1 MVSPTAHLLALC
13 FCLLVTPAR
22 AAETA
27 ISELYIGFEKNRAPY
42 AYLDEQQE
50 PQGILIDSINDL
62 CAKLSAKCQ
71 FVADNFDTL
80 IENLQIYQ
88 LNAVLVIDNFVSPPL
103 DHLKLSGPLCSF
115 QPAFVQ
121 KGSDKP
127 RNKPEDFQGITIGI
141 RDGSIMHLR
150 LLEDYGSM
158 AQIRPYPLLEAG
170 ILDLASGRIN
180 VLFGEAAF
188 FQDRVTKTSLGDS
201 NNPDY
206 LRAFPLENLELPATS
221 MTLAIRENDTTG
233 FSDINKLLKNRP
245 LPTCTEL
252 LGKQKNQPSHAPQAA
267 KKHEGH
273 QP

>member
-1 MVSPTAHLLALC
+1 MKSTVSPIALLLALC
-13 FCLLVTPAR
+13 LLAAPAH
-22 AAETA
+22 AEETQV
-27 ISELYIGFEKNRAPY
+27 SELYIGFEKNRAPY

-50 PQGILIDSINDL
+50 PQGILIDSINEL
-62 CAKLSAKCQ
+62 CTKLSAQCH

-103 DHLKLSGPLCSF
+103 DHLKLSDPLCSF
-115 QPAFVQ
+115 QPAFIQ
-121 KGSDKP
+121 KGTDKP
-127 RNKPEDFQGITIGI
+127 RSKPEDFQGITIGI

-170 ILDLASGRIN
+170 ILDLVSGRIN

-188 FQDRVTKTSLGDS
+188 FQARVTNTPLGNP

-206 LRAFPLENLELPATS
+206 LHVSPLKNLELPATS

-233 FSDINKLLKNRP
+233 FADINKLLKKRP
-245 LPTCTEL
+245 LLTCSEL
-252 LGKQKNQPSHAPQAA
+252 LGKQSQSSRAPQAA
-267 KKHEGH
+267 KNHEGH